1 MSELDNRQT
10 NFPESG
16 DDQKISLRNS
26 RYKQFDYEY
35 VLDLKNNHKKIWSAG
50 GNIRGSDA
58 FTLWGRARQGS
69 ETQGVLDW
77 IKEREAWAARHSVND
92 GNAFVGTDKEPNVS
106 NVAGIVALMKWG
118 VVNPKLGTGGM
129 KKIINELKRKL
140 ADRGETVF
148 IEESIESEPNG
159 SNLKLKSKETDMDER
174 TEERHILAVEEDE
187 DSYNVKFAKAE
198 VVQELESNSY
208 GDDEDEEKR
217 FDKDETNYRS
227 IDLSRA
233 EMINED
239 KRTVRI
245 ALSSEEPVE
254 RSFGMEVLDHSPE
267 SVDMTWAR
275 SGNMPVLLDHDTTRQ
290 VGIVEDFNLDGAT
303 NRTLATVRFG
313 RSELAQETWNDVLDG
328 IKRSVSVGYRI
339 NSMVRDESAEDT
351 TYRASWTPME
361 ASLVSLPADTNP
373 MVGVARS
380 KDSAEVEAPV
390 EINNSIKEKK
400 MEENKTPEVDLE
412 AVRSETAVSV
422 RSEVAKEAKEI
433 LALATKHNKRD
444 LADVSIAEG
453 HSLEQFRGILLNEIA
468 DDKPLETPVAEVGLN
483 DRERSSYSFL
493 NAIRAASS
501 GDWSNAG
508 LEREISN
515 EIAARTGKEARGFY
529 LPMDIGWGQRDQ
541 TVGTNSQGGFL
552 KGTEHLAN
560 EFIGEV
566 YANSVVAQLGGRVMT
581 GLQGD
586 IAIPKLSASVTNTAF
601 VAEGNA
607 PSEGA
612 ATFAQVTMAPKTL
625 ATYVDYT
632 RKLALQ
638 SDPSVEQILRND
650 VVQTMA
656 SKIDQV
662 ALNGGG
668 SNEPSG
674 ILQESDT
681 NVVAIGTNGGAVT
694 YAKIVDMEA
703 AIAADNALTGTLNF
717 ATTPGVQGAMRQIP
731 RQSSGVE
738 GNFILND
745 SNSILGHNV
754 TVSTNVPSTL
764 TKGSTSG
771 SCHALILG
779 DFAQVMMGFWS
790 GVDVVVDSST
800 LSTSGGTRIAFF
812 QDVDVAVRI
821 PNAFAAIKD
830 ITV

>member
-1 MSELDNRQT
+1 MD
-10 NFPESG
+10 
-16 DDQKISLRNS
+16 
-26 RYKQFDYEY
+26 
-35 VLDLKNNHKKIWSAG
+35 V
-50 GNIRGSDA
+50 
-58 FTLWGRARQGS
+58 
-69 ETQGVLDW
+69 
-77 IKEREAWAARHSVND
+77 
-92 GNAFVGTDKEPNVS
+92 
-106 NVAGIVALMKWG
+106 
-118 VVNPKLGTGGM
+118 
-129 KKIINELKRKL
+129 
-140 ADRGETVF
+140 
-148 IEESIESEPNG
+148 EEE
-159 SNLKLKSKETDMDER
+159 K
-174 TEERHILAVEEDE
+174 RHILAVEEDE
-187 DSYNVKFAKAE
+187 TSVSIKYAKVDDVEEE
-198 VVQELESNSY
+198 VESNEYSEEE
-208 GDDEDEEKR
+208 EDEKR
-217 FDKDETNYRS
+217 FNSEETSYRS
-227 IDLSRA
+227 IDLARA
-233 EMINED
+233 EYIDED

-254 RSFGMEVLDHSPE
+254 RSFGIEILDHSRE
-267 SVDMTWAR
+267 SVDMEWAR
-275 SGNMPVLLDHDTTRQ
+275 SGNMPVLLDHDSRSL
-290 VGIVEDFNLDGAT
+290 VGIVESFELDSAT
-303 NRTLATVRFG
+303 NRTLAHIRFG
-313 RSELAQETWNDVLDG
+313 RSELAQEAWQDVLDG
-328 IKRSVSVGYRI
+328 IRKSVSVGYRI
-339 NSMVRDESAEDT
+339 NSMVRDESAEDAT
-351 TYRASWTPME
+351 FRANWTPME
-361 ASLVSLPADTNP
+361 ASLVSIPADTNP

-380 KDSAEVEAPV
+380 KDSAEVNTPV
-390 EINNSIKEKK
+390 INNNNLKEIK
-400 MEENKTPEVDLE
+400 MTEEIKSEVNLDE
-412 AVRSETAVSV
+412 VRSEATVVA
-422 RSEVAKEAKEI
+422 RSAVAKEAKEI

-444 LADVSIAEG
+444 LADASIGEG
-453 HSLEQFRGILLNEIA
+453 HTLEQFRGILLNNIS
-468 DDKPLETPVAEVGLN
+468 DDTPLETPVAEVGLN
-483 DRERSSYSFL
+483 EKQRGQYSFL

-501 GDWSNAG
+501 GDWSKAG

-515 EIAARTGKEARGFY
+515 EIASRSGKEARGFY

-552 KGTEHLAN
+552 KGTDHLGN

-566 YANSVVAQLGGRVMT
+566 YANSVVASLGGRVMT

-601 VAEGNA
+601 VAEGSA

-612 ATFAQVTMAPKTL
+612 GVFAQVTMAPKTL

-650 VVQTMA
+650 IVQTMA
-656 SKIDQV
+656 AKIDQV

-681 NVVAIGTNGGAVT
+681 NVVAIATNGGAVT
-694 YAKIVDMEA
+694 YAKVVDMEA
-703 AIAADNALTGTLNF
+703 AIASDNALTGTLNF

-731 RQSSGVE
+731 RQGSGVE

-754 TVSTNVPSTL
+754 TVSTNVPSNL

-771 SCHALILG
+771 TCHALILG
-779 DFAQVMMGFWS
+779 DFSQVMMGFWS

>member
-1 MSELDNRQT
+1 MTKKGFEGNKTPTNR
-10 NFPESG
+10 
-16 DDQKISLRNS
+16 
-26 RYKQFDYEY
+26 
-35 VLDLKNNHKKIWSAG
+35 
-50 GNIRGSDA
+50 
-58 FTLWGRARQGS
+58 
-69 ETQGVLDW
+69 
-77 IKEREAWAARHSVND
+77 
-92 GNAFVGTDKEPNVS
+92 
-106 NVAGIVALMKWG
+106 
-118 VVNPKLGTGGM
+118 
-129 KKIINELKRKL
+129 
-140 ADRGETVF
+140 
-148 IEESIESEPNG
+148 EPNG
-159 SNLKLKSKETDMDER
+159 SNLQLKSTENNMDEEVVEISESEEEITESVEEEVVE
-174 TEERHILAVEEDE
+174 TEEEENRNF
-187 DSYNVKFAKAE
+187 S
-198 VVQELESNSY
+198 
-208 GDDEDEEKR
+208 EE
-217 FDKDETNYRS
+217 TSYRS

-233 EMINED
+233 EFIDED

-290 VGIVEDFNLDGAT
+290 VGIVQDFNLDGAT

-313 RSELAQETWNDVLDG
+313 RSELAQETWQDVLDG

-339 NSMVRDESAEDT
+339 NSMVRDDSLEDT
-351 TYRASWTPME
+351 TYRANWTPME

-380 KDSAEVEAPV
+380 KDSAEVVERETPV
-390 EINNSIKEKK
+390 ETNNSIKEKT

-412 AVRSETAVSV
+412 TVRSETAVSV

-453 HSLEQFRGILLNEIA
+453 HSLEQFRGILLNNIA

-483 DRERSSYSFL
+483 EQERGRYSFL
-493 NAIRAASS
+493 KAIRAASS

-508 LEREISN
+508 LEREISD
-515 EIAARTGKEARGFY
+515 EIANRSGKAARGFY

-552 KGTEHLAN
+552 KGTDHLGN

-566 YANSVVAQLGGRVMT
+566 YANSVVAALGARVMT

-607 PSEGA
+607 PSEGS
-612 ATFAQVTMAPKTL
+612 ATFAQVSMAPKTL

-638 SDPSVEQILRND
+638 SDPSVEAILRND

-662 ALNGGG
+662 AIDGGG

-674 ILQESDT
+674 ILEESDT

-771 SCHALILG
+771 TCHALILG
-779 DFAQVMMGFWS
+779 DFSQVMLGFWS
-790 GVDVVVDSST
+790 GVDVVVDSAS

-812 QDVDVAVRI
+812 QDCDVAVRI